1 LTYSLGELAERI
13 GADVAGD
20 ASRRIAGVRTL
31 ADAGPEHLSFLTSP
45 KYLDAARASRS
56 GAILTARGTVLPGRD
71 LLFADAPQLALARA
85 LELFHPR
92 PVSRPGAHP
101 TAIVGEECRVDA
113 TASIGPFAVLGD
125 RVEIG
130 ARSVVGA
137 HVVIGDGCLLGADV
151 TLHPHVVLYPG
162 VRLGDRSEV
171 HSGTV
176 LGADGF
182 GYATVRGRHHKIP
195 QVGRVEIGAD
205 VEIGALSAIDRA
217 LLGATRIG
225 AGTKV
230 DNLVQ
235 VGHNVEVGDGSVL
248 CGQAG
253 IAGSAKLGKGVVLA
267 GQAGV
272 AGHLELG
279 DGVQVAAKSAALET
293 VAAGT
298 PVAGIPA
305 VPLTVWRRQQA
316 VARRLPE
323 LWRRLLR
330 IERVLEIAERKQD
343 GSDDGNGKAGG
354 GEA

>member
-1 LTYSLGELAERI
+1 LIYSLGELAERI

-31 ADAGPEHLSFLTSP
+31 ADAGPEHLSFFTSSR
-45 KYLDAARASRS
+45 YLEAARASHA
-56 GAILTARGTVLPGRD
+56 GAILAARGTTLPGRD
-71 LLFADAPQLALARA
+71 LLFADSPQLALARA

-92 PVSRPGAHP
+92 PEPLPGVHA
-101 TAIVGEECRVDA
+101 TAIVGARARIDP
-113 TASIGPFAVLGD
+113 TAAVGPFAVIGE

-137 HVVIGDGCLLGADV
+137 HVVIGDGSVLGAGV
-151 TLHPHVVLYPG
+151 TIHPHVVLYAG
-162 VRLGDRSEV
+162 VRLGDRAEV

-182 GYATVRGRHHKIP
+182 GYATVKGRHHKIP

-217 LLGATRIG
+217 LLGATTIG

-235 VGHNVEVGDGSVL
+235 VGHNVEVGEGSVL

-253 IAGSAKLGKGVVLA
+253 IAGSAKLGRGVVLA

-279 DGVQVAAKSAALET
+279 DGVQVAAKSAALES
-293 VAAGT
+293 VSAGT

-305 VPLTVWRRQQA
+305 VPLGVWRRQQA

-330 IERVLEIAERKQD
+330 IERRLGLGEEERD
-343 GSDDGNGKAGG
+343 GSDDGNGNAGDK
-354 GEA
+354 EA